1 MNLKLR
7 LGLSTLA
14 IIAILATGCEQKSA
28 TTAVPAAPAP
38 VAETPAAPVSAP
50 AEPAVAVIT
59 QDSPI
64 WFDPEALSS
73 CEGAI
78 ATVHWNA
85 SSFPGV
91 KTAKV
96 GIPNGDGTEGT
107 FAFAASVG
115 EKETGKWAR
124 GGAEFIL
131 RDGSTD
137 AELARAVYPSLPC
150 EKQ

>member
-1 MNLKLR
+1 MNLKLG

-14 IIAILATGCEQKSA
+14 ILALLTTACDQKSA
-28 TTAVPAAPAP
+28 TTPVPAAPAV
-38 VAETPAAPVSAP
+38 VAETPAAPAAEAV
-50 AEPAVAVIT
+50 EPAVAVIT

-73 CEGAI
+73 CAPAI

-85 SSFPGV
+85 TSFPGV

-96 GIPNGDGTEGT
+96 GIPMGDGTEGT
-107 FAFAASVG
+107 FALAAAIG
-115 EKETGKWAR
+115 EKQTGNWAR

-137 AELARAVYPSLPC
+137 VELARAVYPSLPC
-150 EKQ
+150 DE